1 MKDFFSQKGFIA
13 AKNPSSRAN
22 DLEKPAN
29 CYCDPGFIPDPDPT
43 VRCKKDCEIGYHA
56 TGPRCTDINECV
68 LGTHN
73 CALDTGTGA
82 RTRIASKFQVKTSTS
97 RRSGQ
102 PLKGICM
109 NTEGSYGC
117 NCMPGYDGDGFVC
130 NNLDECGTPDED
142 CDPLATCVGSSSIL

>member
-1 MKDFFSQKGFIA
+1 MLIVALRHPMSPKVHCDNFRNSYFSIFRHILKRSSIGLFSLKGFIA

-43 VRCKKDCEIGYHA
+43 VRCKKDCEVGYHA

-82 RTRIASKFQVKTSTS
+82 RTRMTPKFQVK
-97 RRSGQ
+97 R
-102 PLKGICM
+102 K
-109 NTEGSYGC
+109 
-117 NCMPGYDGDGFVC
+117 
-130 NNLDECGTPDED
+130 
-142 CDPLATCVGSSSIL
+142 SSN